1 MREFIGRAAEER
13 PLLLVLEDLHWAD
26 ESTLLL
32 LEYLA
37 PNLPEMPVMIVGTFR
52 DDEVA
57 PASPLARIL
66 NQLVRERLVT
76 RVPLRR
82 LPEEVVASL
91 VAGLGGRRP
100 PPAQVRGI
108 YAQSEG
114 NPFFAE
120 EIYLHQAESGVLFDD
135 QGGFRGDLRVE
146 DLEVPSSVRM
156 VIGERLARLSEA
168 TQRALVAAAVCCAT
182 ATSGG
187 PGGGRRPRRRRGR
200 PLPRPRSPAA
210 RRRPPR
216 RSQVGVPSQPAHGDR
231 APQRW

>member
-82 LPEEVVASL
+82 LPEEVQRHTAQQYAREL
-91 VAGLGGRRP
+91 
-100 PPAQVRGI
+100 PAL
-108 YAQSEG
+108 A
-114 NPFFAE
+114 
-120 EIYLHQAESGVLFDD
+120 
-135 QGGFRGDLRVE
+135 
-146 DLEVPSSVRM
+146 
-156 VIGERLARLSEA
+156 ERLFGAYRRMLDSEEP
-168 TQRALVAAAVCCAT
+168 VAEFE
-182 ATSGG
+182 
-187 PGGGRRPRRRRGR
+187 RK
-200 PLPRPRSPAA
+200 LPCIKI
-210 RRRPPR
+210 
-216 RSQVGVPSQPAHGDR
+216 
-231 APQRW
+231 